1 MNYKTLKKQYKAN
14 KELLK
19 HYKEMYCTTVKELR
33 FEKMQVDYLLGVLNE
48 IEELASQK
56 LNPKLIEQ
64 IVTNAKER
72 QTLDKLINSSLI
84 FDI

>member
-14 KELLK
+14 KELLE
-19 HYKEMYCTTVKELR
+19 HYKEMYCTAVKELR

-72 QTLDKLINSSLI
+72 QNLDKLIHNSLI